1 MILSRKL
8 KLNPTQEQKLILSE
22 TLQQYKR
29 AISLP
34 LSYGFKNKISNG
46 TELHKFSYF
55 TLREQT
61 DLPSQLVCS
70 SRCKATE
77 ILKSIRSKT
86 KGKFNTKEPKSH
98 RFPTIRFDMN
108 SCSIKENTI
117 RLSTIKGRIEVPFIR
132 YPFINT
138 NWKNISATCELQY
151 KYSKDEWYII
161 IFLNI
166 EPKQLKS
173 ENKVVGIDRGCKHIA
188 VLSNNQFFNSEEL
201 SKTKNKYNYLRKK
214 LQSKGTKSAKRL
226 LCRLSGKENRFVRD
240 VNHRISKQIVN
251 LPFDTFVLEKLNIRT
266 KKKYGKKFN
275 KILSNWSWKQLETF
289 LSYKAELSGKKV
301 CFVDARYTSQKCSNC
316 GHTEKS
322 NRKSQSLFTCKR
334 CNLTLN
340 ADLNASRNIK
350 QNYLT
355 TLGISSSS
363 RVSSITHTSQ
373 PVLSG

>member
-1 MILSRKL
+1 MIISRKL
-8 KLNPTQEQKLILSE
+8 KLNPTQEQKDILFE
-22 TLQQYKR
+22 TLQQYKQ

-70 SRCKATE
+70 ARCKATE

-98 RFPTIRFDMN
+98 KFPTIRFDMN

-117 RLSTIKGRIEVPFIR
+117 KFTTIQGRIEVPIIR
-132 YPFINT
+132 YPFVNQ
-138 NWKNISATCELQY
+138 NWNNISTTCELQY

-166 EPKQLKS
+166 ELQPVKS
-173 ENKVVGIDRGCKHIA
+173 ENKVLGIDRGCKHIA
-188 VLSNNQFFNSEEL
+188 VLSNNQFFNSKEL
-201 SKTKNKYNYLRKK
+201 LRVKSKYVYLRKK
-214 LQSKGTKSAKRL
+214 LQSKGTKSSKRL
-226 LCRLSGKENRFVRD
+226 LRRLSGKENRFTRD
-240 VNHRISKQIVN
+240 INHQISKQIVN
-251 LPFDTFVLEKLNIRT
+251 LPFDTFALEKLNIRT
-266 KKKYGKKFN
+266 KKKNGKRFN
-275 KILSNWSWKQLETF
+275 KILSSWSWKQLETF

-301 CFVDARYTSQKCSNC
+301 CFVDARYTSQKCSVC
-316 GHTEKS
+316 SHTEKS

-334 CNLTLN
+334 CSFNLN

-355 TLGISSSS
+355 TLGITSSS
-363 RVSSITHTSQ
+363 RVFSVTQTSQ
-373 PVLSG
+373 PLG